1 MSTALTIPSYQNF
14 LAQPRNTGSSDYS
27 KHLSDIY
34 KSAITYLT
42 EPVSRKKIDEANSE
56 LWDVISECSVANWD
70 GYGAQPVSFL
80 AVNEAFSFLNLLPA
94 GLPLPEVMAEPN
106 GEIGLEW
113 DFGPNKVFA
122 VSIKGNYSL
131 AYAGIL
137 GAGSRTKG
145 LESYSEAIP
154 SVIIE
159 GIKRIAR

>member
-1 MSTALTIPSYQNF
+1 MSTALTVPSYQNYF
-14 LAQPRNTGSSDYS
+14 APPRNTGSSDCS
-27 KHLSDIY
+27 NHLSEIY
-34 KSAITYLT
+34 KSSIAHLT
-42 EPVSRKKIDEANSE
+42 EPVSRKKIDGACGE
-56 LWDVISECSVANWD
+56 LWDVFSECSVANWD
-70 GYGAQPVSFL
+70 SYGAEPINFL
-80 AVNEAFSFLNLLPA
+80 AVSEAFSFLNLMPA
-94 GLPLPEVMAEPN
+94 GLPLPEIMAEPN
-106 GEIGLEW
+106 GEIGFEW

>member
-1 MSTALTIPSYQNF
+1 MNTALAMPAYQNF
-14 LAQPRNTGSSDYS
+14 LAQPRNTGSSDCS
-27 KHLSDIY
+27 NHLSDIY
-34 KSAITYLT
+34 ESAITYLK
-42 EPVSRKKIDEANSE
+42 EPISRKKIEEANGE
-56 LWDVISECSVANWD
+56 LWDVILECSVANWD
-70 GYGAQPVSFL
+70 GYGAEPVDFL
-80 AVNEAFSFLNLLPA
+80 AINEAFSFLNLLPV
-94 GLPLPEVMAEPN
+94 GLPLPEIMAEPN

-113 DFGPNKVFA
+113 DFGPNKVFV